1 VSHDVLV
8 WGPNPAG
15 GRNSRG
21 DVLPPGWVWSC
32 SCGASDSGLSSEDVA
47 DDAATLHEETA

>member
-32 SCGASDSGLSSEDVA
+32 SCDASGSGLSSEDVA